1 MNLTTR
7 STKVLVVVECLPES
21 EQSLVARLS
30 TGIEQNADFRVE
42 NATESSEQP
51 SVRVDLLGVLLL
63 QAKHHLDR
71 RKRAG
76 AIIVRANE
84 LLVGRDGQLRGVFKL
99 GLLAGK
105 DEIDDDANLQCGQQ
119 SRFRRYPSS

>member
-1 MNLTTR
+1 MNLTT
-7 STKVLVVVECLPES
+7 STTEILVVVETFPEG
-21 EQSLVARLS
+21 EKRLGS
-30 TGIEQNADFRVE
+30 RLCTRVEQNADFRVQDTT
-42 NATESSEQP
+42 NGSEKP